1 MTERIHTAS
10 YPELRMRRL
19 RSRPFLRDMLRAPDV
34 VARKLIWP
42 VFLKEGK
49 SLREEISSLPGQ
61 YYYSPDELV
70 AALEPVTASGV
81 RSILLFPDL
90 PDHLKD
96 ADGSA
101 ILMDDSLMIKAIKQV
116 KAKFPNIVVFADLD
130 LSEYTTHGHS
140 GVINDSGFVRNDH
153 SLRILAEAAACF
165 CRAGADGVAPSGMLD
180 GQVFEIRKALDAES
194 LKNSL
199 ILSYSTKFASRFYDC
214 FRQAVHN
221 TPQYGSRAD
230 CQIPMGDTHQSIRE
244 SVLDECESADILMVK
259 PTMAYLDIIR
269 EIRMATKSP
278 LAAFNVSG
286 EYAMTWH
293 AEALGIGSRYAL
305 AHEILNSIFRAG
317 ADLAIT
323 YWANQISE
331 ITKFNED

>member
-1 MTERIHTAS
+1 MTEHIITAS

-19 RSRPFLRDMLRAPDV
+19 RSRTFLRDMLRAPDI

-42 VFLKEGK
+42 VFLKDGK
-49 SLREEISSLPGQ
+49 SLREEIPSLPGQ
-61 YYYSPDELV
+61 YYYSTDELV

-81 RSILLFPDL
+81 RSILLFPNI
-90 PDHLKD
+90 HEGIKD
-96 ADGSA
+96 ANGSA
-101 ILMDDSLMIKAIKQV
+101 ILTEDGLMIKAIKDI
-116 KAKFPNIVVFADLD
+116 KARFPDLVVFADLD
-130 LSEYTTHGHS
+130 LSEYTSHGHS
-140 GVINDSGFVRNDH
+140 GIIDSSGFVFNDR
-153 SLRILAEAAACF
+153 SINIVADAALRF
-165 CRAGADGVAPSGMLD
+165 CKAGADGVAPSGMLD
-180 GQVFEIRKALDAES
+180 GQVSAIRKALDAES

-214 FRQAVHN
+214 FRLAANN
-221 TPQYGSRAD
+221 TPQYGGRAD
-230 CQIPMGDTHQSIRE
+230 CQIPMGDIHQAIRE
-244 SVLDECESADILMVK
+244 SVLDERESADILMVK
-259 PTMAYLDIIR
+259 PAMAYLDIIR
-269 EIRMATKSP
+269 EIRMSTNSP

-331 ITKFNED
+331 IIKYNEE